1 MLGIENEGLELLDYA
16 ILIPLGLLWGLFV
29 LGIIIGGFI
38 VIKAIIFSGPA
49 ISWEEMIKEQENRLR
64 YESLIEKKTD

>member
-1 MLGIENEGLELLDYA
+1 MLGIENEGLELIDYA

-29 LGIIIGGFI
+29 LGIIIGGFT

-49 ISWEEMIKEQENRLR
+49 PSWEDLIKEQENSLR
-64 YESLIEKKTD
+64 YESLIGENTD

>member
-38 VIKAIIFSGPA
+38 VIKDIIFSGPA

-64 YESLIEKKTD
+64 YESLTEKKTD